1 MKPIKIILK
10 YTNNRVVNIHNIIEI
25 QLHTHITVNQYVFN
39 KDMEDFI
46 KYNIESTIY
55 DKILYD
61 MKNPRHNFESFNN
74 IVIVNIN
81 YNTPYFG
88 IFLNASM
95 FYLFWILPMWLDPF
109 ISYLQKIIA
118 SSLQSL
124 VIMLLFFVDMK

>member
-25 QLHTHITVNQYVFN
+25 QLHTHITVHQYVFN

-61 MKNPRHNFESFNN
+61 MNNLRHNFVSFNTT
-74 IVIVNIN
+74 VIVHIN
-81 YNTPYFG
+81 YNTPYFVM
-88 IFLNASM
+88 ILKRVH
-95 FYLFWILPMWLDPF
+95 FYLF
-109 ISYLQKIIA
+109 
-118 SSLQSL
+118 
-124 VIMLLFFVDMK
+124 